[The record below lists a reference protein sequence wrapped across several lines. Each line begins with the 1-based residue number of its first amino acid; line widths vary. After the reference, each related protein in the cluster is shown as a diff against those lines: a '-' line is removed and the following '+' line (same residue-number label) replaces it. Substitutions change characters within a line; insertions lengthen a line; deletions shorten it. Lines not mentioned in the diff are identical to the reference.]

1 MANFFRIKRR
11 ITLGLVGVLVAI
23 LLPLGYCFNELY
35 LYKVEGSIE
44 SKGNMVASL
53 VAFSGSEA
61 ILTFQDYKLEEL
73 VRNVCTDKDVVSCSV
88 FSQSGT
94 LLSQFQE
101 LDEGADAN
109 KVVFVE
115 RRILKD
121 GEYLGYVRVGILN
134 SEFSNN
140 ASFALFYILPLL
152 LGAAL
157 VGGFSLRL
165 FLRRAVVS
173 PVVSLSKQA
182 KRANEGED
190 VTFEGL
196 EREDE
201 IGSLAGSLEQL
212 CIKLSQMQAELEQKV
227 VERTESL
234 SEANRKLMGE
244 VDIRRKA
251 ERDLNTALEEFSF
264 TVGELEKSKDKAEKA
279 SRFKSQFLAM
289 ISHEIR
295 TPMNAILGM
304 GDLLL
309 ETELDPEQMGYVEI
323 FRGSGELLLKII
335 NDILDFVQIESGQ
348 IELVPVPFDPS
359 REVQSVCKS
368 VAHSAHARDIEV
380 ICDAELGVPVQV
392 VGDPVRVRQ
401 ILLNIVSNAVKF
413 TSSGEVDVRLSIEES
428 GDDFERLLYTVRDTG
443 IGIPEGRRESIFD
456 SFVQVD
462 GSTSR
467 EYGGVGL
474 GLAAASRLAV
484 LMDGE
489 IRFESES
496 GKGSI
501 FYFSIPF
508 KKSVYEP
515 MRSVADFSG
524 TRVLLV
530 DDNHTVREVLAR
542 RMQSFGIDAVMAA
555 DGPEGLHYL
564 AGGAEHEK
572 AYDLL
577 LVDSDMPDMP
587 GVDFLSKAQQKGLLP
602 GRVAMMFSAG
612 CTEDDRQNARLVGA
626 DYTLI
631 KPVFDADLIRCL
643 ASVGDPSKDRN
654 RAGRGLNILLVED
667 NESHRKILELFILD
681 TGADITVAVDGLQAV
696 QLFSDNSY
704 DLVFMDLELPV
715 MDGITA
721 VKRMREFELD
731 SDRQRTVIV
740 ALAARAYSS
749 NRMDSAR
756 AGCDGFISKPVK
768 WDTIRSTVSAVAAKG
783 GLPENIT
790 ILE

>member
-11 ITLGLVGVLVAI
+11 ITLGLVGILAAI
-23 LLPLGYCFNELY
+23 LLSLGYAFSEFHQ
-35 LYKVEGSIE
+35 VEMKSAIE
-44 SKGNMVASL
+44 SKGRSVANL
-53 VAFSGSEA
+53 MAFSSSEA
-61 ILTFQDYKLEEL
+61 ILNFQNYKLEEL
-73 VRNVCTDKDVVSCSV
+73 VKNACVDKGIVSCAVFDQDGAV
-88 FSQSGT
+88 FSR
-94 LLSQFQE
+94 FQE
-101 LDEGADAN
+101 LEEGQGTEN
-109 KVVFVE
+109 VFYVE

-134 SEFSNN
+134 DDHANN
-140 ASFALFYILPLL
+140 VSFVLTYILPLL
-152 LGAAL
+152 FGAAL
-157 VGGFSLRL
+157 LGGLCLRL
-165 FLRRAVVS
+165 FVGRIVVS
-173 PVVSLSKQA
+173 PVARLAEQA
-182 KRANEGED
+182 KRAEQGEMVVFD
-190 VTFEGL
+190 GL
-196 EREDE
+196 DRDDE
-201 IGSLAGSLEQL
+201 IGSLVGSLEHL
-212 CIKLSQMQAELEQKV
+212 AGKLAQIQSELDQKV
-227 VERTESL
+227 IERTETL
-234 SEANRKLMGE
+234 SEINHKLRDE
-244 VDIRRKA
+244 VEVRRRA
-251 ERDLNTALEEFSF
+251 EKDLSTALEELSF
-264 TVGELEKSKDKAEKA
+264 TVRELEKSKDKSEKA
-279 SRFKSQFLAM
+279 SQFKSQFLAM

-309 ETELDPEQMGYVEI
+309 ETELDPEQLGYVEI

-359 REVQSVCKS
+359 RDVQSVCKS

-380 ICDAELGVPVQV
+380 ICDVDQGVPAQV

-413 TSSGEVDVRLSIEES
+413 TSSGEVEVRLSIEES
-428 GDDFERLLYTVRDTG
+428 GDDFERLLFTVRDTG

-456 SFVQVD
+456 SFVQAD

-515 MRSVADFSG
+515 LRSVADFSG

-530 DDNHTVREVLAR
+530 DDNYTVREVLAR
-542 RMQSFGIDAVMAA
+542 RLQSFGIDAVMASN
-555 DGPEGLHYL
+555 GPEGLDYL
-564 AGGAEHEK
+564 AAAAASDK

-577 LVDSDMPDMP
+577 LVDSEMPDMP

-612 CTEDDRQNARLVGA
+612 CTEEDRQNARLVGA

-643 ASVGDPSKDRN
+643 ASVGDSSKDRH
-654 RAGRGLNILLVED
+654 RAGHGLNVLLVED
-667 NESHRKILELFILD
+667 NENHRKILELFILD
-681 TGADITVAVDGLQAV
+681 TGAEITVAVDGLQAV
-696 QLFSDNSY
+696 QLFTDNSY

-715 MDGITA
+715 MDGLSA
-721 VKRMREFELD
+721 VKRMREFE
-731 SDRQRTVIV
+731 SGSERQKSIIV

-749 NRMDSAR
+749 NRRDSAQ

-783 GLPENIT
+783 DLPEDIT